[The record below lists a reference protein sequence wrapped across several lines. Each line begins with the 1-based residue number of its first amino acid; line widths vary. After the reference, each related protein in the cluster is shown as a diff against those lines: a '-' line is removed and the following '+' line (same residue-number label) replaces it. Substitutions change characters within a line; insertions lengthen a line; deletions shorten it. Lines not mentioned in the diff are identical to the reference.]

1 MSDILRAP
9 PVTRPIL
16 YLLPGRFLLAY
27 PPKRRRRKEI
37 YTFADLKQAFPM
49 LGGVLD
55 LQRAPRR
62 WYDKDIEY
70 KRIVL
75 PGGPDAIPS
84 PSKLEACH
92 RYIQQFHANHP
103 NKLLYIHCRHGI
115 NRTMLVVVSYLQQQ
129 GIDDAAS
136 LFLNKRNIH
145 KDLVRPHVLHFLK
158 QKKNN
163 DII

>member
-1 MSDILRAP
+1 MSDILQAP

-27 PPKRRRRKEI
+27 PPKRRRKKEI
-37 YTFADLKQAFPM
+37 YTFADLKQAFPT

-92 RYIQQFHANHP
+92 RFIQQFHANHP
-103 NKLLYIHCRHGI
+103 NQLLYIHCRHGI
-115 NRTMLVVVSYLQQQ
+115 NRTMMVVVSYLQQQ
-129 GIDDAAS
+129 GIEDAAS
-136 LFLNKRNIH
+136 LFLNTRKID
-145 KDLVRPHVLHFLK
+145 KDAVRPHVLHFLSK
-158 QKKNN
+158 
-163 DII
+163 

>member
-1 MSDILRAP
+1 MSDILQAP

-27 PPKRRRRKEI
+27 PPKRRRKKEI
-37 YTFADLKQAFPM
+37 YTFADLKQAFPT

-92 RYIQQFHANHP
+92 RFIQQFHANHP
-103 NKLLYIHCRHGI
+103 KQLLYIHCRHGI
-115 NRTMLVVVSYLQQQ
+115 NRTMMVVVSYLQQQ
-129 GIDDAAS
+129 GIEDAVS
-136 LFLNKRNIH
+136 LFLHTRKIRI
-145 KDLVRPHVLHFLK
+145 DRVRPHVLACLRHVFR
-158 QKKNN
+158 KN
-163 DII
+163 